1 MFHYRKTIL
10 ATAAVALAGGLAGLF
25 VGMPAFANHATAGLF
40 APDPRALGTFDSL
53 NVKAE
58 RAGKWDL
65 MLKAKGLTDVRV
77 TEVHF
82 APGASSGWH
91 SHPGPNLLIAIEGEV
106 VEYDSHDPLCNGNTL
121 TAAPASSTNP
131 PVRTGET
138 FGDEGGSE
146 VHLVKNLSTTQPATV
161 MAIAF
166 YPNGV
171 RPLTTPRS
179 APTNCA
185 AQGIH

>member
-1 MFHYRKTIL
+1 MIHHRMKIAAAGIAA
-10 ATAAVALAGGLAGLF
+10 ATVAVALVAVPGLA
-25 VGMPAFANHATAGLF
+25 NHTTAGLF

-106 VEYDSHDPLCNGNTL
+106 VEYDGENPLCTGNTL

-138 FGDEGGSE
+138 FGDEGGSH

-166 YPNGV
+166 YPHGV
-171 RPLTTPRS
+171 RPLTTPRT
-179 APTNCA
+179 APSNCA
-185 AQGIH
+185 TLGIH